1 MTRDDF
7 PTRQIVSAAS
17 QGREPLP
24 PVSVHEHMVFGA
36 GMTDALDYLV
46 LLHCMFLA
54 ASSRPFTVTDV
65 IASLQQEGIRSG
77 NGSGLV
83 GRDAVRASF
92 RGLIE
97 AGFIRRIQS
106 NEKGKFGKAEYELF
120 QHPSYNPARTVPA
133 TSEAAKP
140 QVTPQ
145 TGMPSPARPA
155 ETSKAA
161 GHTADGIPGAGIHGD
176 GDPGDGNGDK
186 TAGHTADGIAVPG
199 CAAPPTPP
207 HREEEDS
214 SSPNPSA
221 ATAGAGASV
230 DPARV
235 AAAAELL
242 AGLPGRWACGR
253 RTVGELAPLLAEAAA
268 SQGWE
273 MSRALAAHLTR
284 STRRAREESRV
295 VLRER
300 IEDLP
305 RYAAV
310 RAVSPAAPRQTQLP
324 TAAAGHVEAASAGD
338 EPPAAAP
345 VDPAVVGKAR
355 ELLMSLTGP
364 WELSPES
371 AERLAPVLAAK
382 ATERGWAFDGEL
394 REKLMQNPGGAHN
407 HELLLETHRIGRL
420 PYRKQAPAR
429 PSRAGSSPRQ
439 AAIDA
444 CPRCDAWG
452 QYEID
457 GRYALCRHDVQ
468 PDPSG
473 IPAQTAPSEQP
484 PAPSDAAKGGTS
496 RNFRDLLDAL
506 RQPAV

>member
-7 PTRQIVSAAS
+7 STRQIVSAAS

-133 TSEAAKP
+133 ASEATKP
-140 QVTPQ
+140 QVTPK

-155 ETSKAA
+155 ETGKAA

-186 TAGHTADGIAVPG
+186 AAGHTADGNAVPG
-199 CAAPPTPP
+199 YAAPPTPP
-207 HREEEDS
+207 RKEEEDS

-221 ATAGAGASV
+221 ATAGAVASV

-242 AGLPGRWACGR
+242 AGLPGKWACGR
-253 RTVGELAPLLAEAAA
+253 RTVGELAPLLAEAAV

-273 MSRALAAHLTR
+273 IGRALATHLTR
-284 STRRAREESRV
+284 STRRRGEPKA

-305 RYAAV
+305 RYAAL
-310 RAVSPAAPRQTQLP
+310 RAVSPAAPRQTLLP
-324 TAAAGHVEAASAGD
+324 EVADEAEAAAASE

-345 VDPAVVGKAR
+345 VDAAAVGKAR
-355 ELLMSLTGP
+355 ELLLSLTGP

-420 PYRKQAPAR
+420 PYRKPPVR
-429 PSRAGSSPRQ
+429 PSQPGSSPRQ

-444 CPRCDAWG
+444 CGRCDAWG

-457 GRYALCRHDVQ
+457 GRYALCRHDAQPAQ
-468 PDPSG
+468 PDPGG
-473 IPAQTAPSEQP
+473 IPAQTAPAQE
-484 PAPSDAAKGGTS
+484 PAGPSSASGATTN
-496 RNFRDLLDAL
+496 RNFRDLLDTL